1 MRRRTG
7 CCLSISSLA
16 SNINL
21 LFVVFVVKYVNTHVY
36 VFMWQRGTK
45 WVVAALLPLFLR
57 LRCWPYFRQAVIFL
71 NSSHHCL
78 ITQQPFPHSSM
89 ANHCSIATCLLLL
102 SCHYGLLIAGQS
114 TKKICHEKAVA
125 AALNGSAT
133 KMRKRK
139 KKKFIIAIC
148 YMTTMILNAP
158 PVHSSESILL

>member
-1 MRRRTG
+1 MCTFLCG
-7 CCLSISSLA
+7 KEAQNESLPHCCL
-16 SNINL
+16 
-21 LFVVFVVKYVNTHVY
+21 FFYDYV
-36 VFMWQRGTK
+36 
-45 WVVAALLPLFLR
+45 
-57 LRCWPYFRQAVIFL
+57 RCWPYFRQAVIFL

-139 KKKFIIAIC
+139 KEVHYC
-148 YMTTMILNAP
+148 YLLHDDDDFKRSSSSFVR
-158 PVHSSESILL
+158 VHSPLATWSHFVLLCVGLLSFSK

>member
-1 MRRRTG
+1 
-7 CCLSISSLA
+7 
-16 SNINL
+16 
-21 LFVVFVVKYVNTHVY
+21 
-36 VFMWQRGTK
+36 MWQRGTK

-139 KKKFIIAIC
+139 KKEVHYC
-148 YMTTMILNAP
+148 YLLHDDDDFKRSSSSFVR
-158 PVHSSESILL
+158 VHSPLATWSHFVLLCVGLSSLSFSK

>member
-1 MRRRTG
+1 MCTFLCG
-7 CCLSISSLA
+7 KEAQNESLPHCCLFFTTTLLTVFQTSS
-16 SNINL
+16 
-21 LFVVFVVKYVNTHVY
+21 H
-36 VFMWQRGTK
+36 
-45 WVVAALLPLFLR
+45 
-57 LRCWPYFRQAVIFL
+57 FL

-89 ANHCSIATCLLLL
+89 ANHCSITTCLLLL

-139 KKKFIIAIC
+139 KKEVHYC
-148 YMTTMILNAP
+148 YLLHDDDDFKRSSSSFVR
-158 PVHSSESILL
+158 VHSPLATWSHFVLLCVGLSSLSFSK